1 MIAQLL
7 RPEYILVAT
16 WIAAGA
22 FVHYRGRVR
31 HPLSRQISDHST
43 VLAPVNCFMY
53 LFSGVPNRP
62 FVERD
67 RLPELNRI
75 RDNWTV
81 IRDEARALYEAGHIR
96 GTEHYEDAAFNSF
109 IKKGWK
115 RFHLEWYGESLPSA
129 RKLCPHTVALL
140 EETPAIRAA
149 MFALLPAGGK
159 LVRHR
164 DPYAGS
170 LRYHLG
176 LITPN
181 DVRCRIYVDGES
193 YAWRDGEDVV
203 FDETYIHYAHNETDV
218 DRIILFCDVER
229 PMRFRFAAAFNRWF
243 ARNVMPISA
252 SRNEQGEEVG
262 ALNRVF
268 PRAYAVRLR
277 IKAFKKS
284 HRKLYYVIKFAV
296 FGGLLGL
303 LLFGRYL

>member
-1 MIAQLL
+1 MIAHIL
-7 RPEYILVAT
+7 RPEYIVVAT
-16 WIAAGA
+16 WLAAGA
-22 FVHYRGRVR
+22 YVHYRGKVR

-53 LFSGVPNRP
+53 FFSGVPNRP
-62 FVERD
+62 YVERA
-67 RLPELNRI
+67 RLPELDRV
-75 RDNWTV
+75 RDNWMV

-96 GTEHYEDAAFNSF
+96 GTERYEDAAFNSF

-115 RFHLEWYGESLPSA
+115 RFHLKWYGESLPSA
-129 RKLCPHTVALL
+129 KALCPRTLALL

-149 MFALLPAGGK
+149 MFAMLPAGGK

-181 DVRCRIYVDGES
+181 DERCRIYVDGEPHV
-193 YAWRDGEDVV
+193 WRDGEDVV
-203 FDETYIHYAHNETDV
+203 FDETYIHYAHNETDT
-218 DRIILFCDVER
+218 DRVILFCDVER
-229 PMRFRFAAAFNRWF
+229 PMRYRFAAAFNRWF
-243 ARNVMPISA
+243 ARHVMPISA
-252 SRNEQGEEVG
+252 SRNEAGEEVG

-268 PRAYAVRLR
+268 PRAYALRLR
-277 IKAFKKS
+277 IKAFKKA

-296 FGGLLGL
+296 FGALLGL
-303 LLFGRYL
+303 VLFGRYL